1 MNTFR
6 QILGIYNPWWKDGSM
21 AFGQLPEFHRT
32 IFDDIYRDLI
42 QLPQMIS
49 VTGPRRVGKSTLLKQ
64 IIKKLIESGT
74 NPGSIIYYS
83 FDDPALLS
91 ERINR
96 DDFVNS
102 LFTGEEPTNKKP
114 KFLFLDEIQSLPNWE
129 LYLKKYYDLGFPI
142 KIVVSGSATSPIFKK
157 SRESLLGR
165 LKDYHLLPFSYYEFV
180 AYSLSE
186 NKSLVTEL
194 TQLHDSG
201 KNFLN
206 FTDIKSLAEKIPQV
220 SNNLKNEL
228 DRLLLKYFL
237 EGGYPEVWTLPSM
250 EAKQDYLFD
259 NQVKKVIYEDL
270 VLAADFRKPEML
282 KRFYISLLENPGKEI
297 SSKHLRKRNGDK
309 SSTDSKIFAIARDDR
324 FGV

>member
-21 AFGQLPEFHRT
+21 AFSQLPEFHRT

-91 ERINR
+91 DRINR

-142 KIVVSGSATSPIFKK
+142 KIVVSGSATS
-157 SRESLLGR
+157 
-165 LKDYHLLPFSYYEFV
+165 
-180 AYSLSE
+180 
-186 NKSLVTEL
+186 
-194 TQLHDSG
+194 Q
-201 KNFLN
+201 FLR
-206 FTDIKSLAEKIPQV
+206 KAEKV
-220 SNNLKNEL
+220 FWV
-228 DRLLLKYFL
+228 D
-237 EGGYPEVWTLPSM
+237 
-250 EAKQDYLFD
+250 
-259 NQVKKVIYEDL
+259 
-270 VLAADFRKPEML
+270 
-282 KRFYISLLENPGKEI
+282 
-297 SSKHLRKRNGDK
+297 
-309 SSTDSKIFAIARDDR
+309 
-324 FGV
+324 